1 MVCSDHMPSEDDDDD
16 SARTRTRVGDQVG
29 RYANC
34 NGRNC
39 TGGVVVEGMS
49 LSIKADYVFSGEPL
63 PKM

>member
-1 MVCSDHMPSEDDDDD
+1 MVCSDHMPSEDD
-16 SARTRTRVGDQVG
+16 DQVG

-39 TGGVVVEGMS
+39 TGDVVVEGMS

-63 PKM
+63 LKM